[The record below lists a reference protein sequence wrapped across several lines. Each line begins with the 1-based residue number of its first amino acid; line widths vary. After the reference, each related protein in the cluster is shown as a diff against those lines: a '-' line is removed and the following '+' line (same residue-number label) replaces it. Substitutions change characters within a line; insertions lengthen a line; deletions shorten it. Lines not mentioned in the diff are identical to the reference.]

1 MDPNIEDLTA
11 NSAINNYMACLF
23 NYDHREGLTSITDF
37 CSWAEHRKPTEQPTD
52 VPCNRIRH
60 RENKKKGKE
69 KKKAQAQKTFK
80 YYFGKGRKDD
90 LLNTSTDER
99 ASRDQIYNNYYLY

>member
-69 KKKAQAQKTFK
+69 KKKHKSKRLSNIILEKAEKT
-80 YYFGKGRKDD
+80 
-90 LLNTSTDER
+90 
-99 ASRDQIYNNYYLY
+99 IY